1 MTDLEIPLGKRTAKY
16 RFFEMLPA
24 LCTYF
29 VVLLPIVL
37 SLINPLYAAVFIV
50 AYITWWF
57 VKAIGMAY
65 RTIQGYRSLEK
76 AKSVDWLERLND
88 LEEPDVAMKKYETR
102 GDTSPWRIRQHYQT
116 LQRMHQIPEEY
127 LKPSTVYNA
136 VIIPYMIVDIDV
148 LEPSVKA
155 ILDSDYNV
163 KNNLI
168 LILASE
174 QRAQGATALG
184 EKLLKRYKDRCF
196 HMEVIEHPFGLPNEL
211 IGKGGN
217 IVWAAEKLQKLLEKR
232 KIDPEHVLVT
242 TLDEDHRAHRQYFA
256 LATYEYCVD
265 PQRNHRA
272 FQPVSLFLNNIWD
285 APAPMRVLAT
295 GNSFWNI
302 INSMR
307 PHMLRNFASH
317 SQGMASLIATNFW
330 SKRTIVE
337 DGHQYWRSY
346 FAFDGN
352 YEVTPLYL
360 PIYQDA
366 VLAKTYWQTLKEQ
379 FIQLRRWAYG
389 SSDVAYVADKGFR
402 RGRTVPFWGLVS
414 RFFRLLESH
423 VSWATAPII
432 ITLGAWIPLV
442 INPEA
447 SRSIVAHELPQVASN
462 LQFIAT
468 FGLFIT
474 VFLAFKMLPKRPE
487 RYKRHR
493 NIFMLAQWLLMP
505 VVSVLYGSSAAFY
518 SQTRLMLGKYLER
531 FDATIKT
538 VRK

>member
-1 MTDLEIPLGKRTAKY
+1 MTDLEIPLGKRTLKY
-16 RFFEMLPA
+16 RLFEMLPA
-24 LCTYF
+24 LCTYSIIA
-29 VVLLPIVL
+29 LPIVL
-37 SLINPLYAAVFIV
+37 SFMNPLYAAVFIV
-50 AYITWWF
+50 AFITWWF
-57 VKAIGMAY
+57 VKAVGMAY
-65 RTIQGYRSLEK
+65 RTIQGYRSLEE
-76 AKSVDWLERLND
+76 AKKIDWQERLKD
-88 LEEPDVAMKKYETR
+88 LEDPESAFKKYEAR
-102 GDTSPWRIRQHYQT
+102 KFPKAWHSDKHYQV
-116 LQRMHQIPEEY
+116 LQKIQQIPEDY
-127 LKPSTVYNA
+127 LDPKQVYNA
-136 VIIPYMIVDIDV
+136 VIIPFMSSDRDV

-155 ILDSDYNV
+155 LLQSDYNI

-174 QRAQGATALG
+174 QRAKGATELG
-184 EKLLKRYKDRCF
+184 EWLVKRYKSKCF

-217 IVWAAEKLQKLLEKR
+217 IVWAAEKLQRFLQAKN
-232 KIDPEHVLVT
+232 IDPEQVLVT
-242 TLDEDHRAHRQYFA
+242 TLDEDHRVHSQYFS
-256 LATYEYCVD
+256 LATYEYCID

-272 FQPVSLFLNNIWD
+272 YQPISLFLNNIWD

-352 YEVTPLYL
+352 YEVTPIYL

-366 VLAKTYWQTLKEQ
+366 VLASTYLKTLREQ

-389 SSDVAYVADKGFR
+389 ASDVAYVADKGFR
-402 RGRTVPFWGLVS
+402 KGRTVPFWGLVA

-432 ITLGAWIPLV
+432 ITLGAWVPLI

-447 SRSIVAHELPQVASN
+447 SRSIIAHELPQVASQ
-462 LQFIAT
+462 LQLVAT

-493 NIFMLAQWLLMP
+493 NAFMLIQWLLMP
-505 VVSVLYGSSAAFY
+505 VVSVLYGSTAALN
-518 SQTRLMLGKYLER
+518 SQTRLLIGKYLER
-531 FDATIKT
+531 FDATVKA
-538 VRK
+538 VKK

>member
-24 LCTYF
+24 LCTYGLI
-29 VVLLPIVL
+29 LLPIVL
-37 SLINPLYAAVFIV
+37 SIIDPLYAAVFIV
-50 AYITWWF
+50 AFITWWF

-65 RTIQGYRSLEK
+65 RTVQGYRSLEK
-76 AKSVDWLERLND
+76 AKKVNWTIRLND
-88 LEEPDVAMKKYETR
+88 LEQPELALKRYESYRRVT
-102 GDTSPWRIRQHYQT
+102 GWRIHKHYEN
-116 LQRMHQIPEEY
+116 LQKAVQIPEEY
-127 LKPSTVYNA
+127 LKPSKVYNA
-136 VIIPYMIVDIDV
+136 VIIPFMSPDKDV
-148 LEPSVKA
+148 LEPTVKA
-155 ILDSDYNV
+155 VLGSDYDC

-168 LILASE
+168 LILAPE
-174 QRAQGATALG
+174 QRANGATSLG
-184 EKLLKRYKDRCF
+184 EYLVKKYKDKF
-196 HMEVIEHPFGLPNEL
+196 YDMQVIEHPFGLPNEL

-217 IVWAAEKLQKLLEKR
+217 IVWAAEKLQRFLQKK
-232 KIDPEHVLVT
+232 KIDPERVLVT
-242 TLDEDHRAHRQYFA
+242 TLDEDNRPHQQYFT

-265 PQRNHRA
+265 PKRNHRA
-272 FQPVSLFLNNIWD
+272 YQPITLFLNNIWD

-307 PHMLRNFASH
+307 PHMLRNFSSH
-317 SQGMASLIATNFW
+317 SQGMASLIASKFW

-346 FAFDGN
+346 FALNGD

-360 PIYQDA
+360 PIYHDA
-366 VLAKTYWQTLKEQ
+366 VLASTYRKTLREQ

-389 SSDVAYVADKGFR
+389 ASDVAYVADKGFR
-402 RGRTVPFWGLVS
+402 KDRSVPFWGFIA

-432 ITLGAWIPLV
+432 ITFGAWVPL
-442 INPEA
+442 IFDPDS
-447 SRSIVAHELPQVASN
+447 SRSIVAHELPQVASQ
-462 LQFIAT
+462 LQTIAL
-468 FGLFIT
+468 FGLLIT

-505 VVSVLYGSSAAFY
+505 VVSILYGSSAAFNA
-518 SQTRLMLGKYLER
+518 QTRLLLGRYLER
-531 FDATIKT
+531 FDATVKA

>member
-1 MTDLEIPLGKRTAKY
+1 MTDLEIPLGKRSAKY

-29 VVLLPIVL
+29 MVLLPITL

-50 AYITWWF
+50 AFITWWF

-65 RTIQGYRSLEK
+65 RTIQGYRSLEE
-76 AKSVDWLERLND
+76 AKKINWLERLND
-88 LEEPDVAMKKYETR
+88 LDEPDIAVKKYDMRPDAHKWR
-102 GDTSPWRIRQHYQT
+102 GHKHYQV
-116 LQRMHQIPEEY
+116 LQRIQQIPEEY
-127 LKPSTVYNA
+127 LRPSEVYNA
-136 VIIPYMIVDIDV
+136 VIVPFMSSDGDV
-148 LEPSVKA
+148 LEPSIKA
-155 ILDSDYNV
+155 LLSNDYDV

-174 QRAQGATALG
+174 QRAPGATKLG
-184 EKLLKRYKDRCF
+184 EKLVKRYKDKCF
-196 HMEVIEHPFGLPNEL
+196 YMENIEHPFGLPNEL

-217 IVWAAEKLQKLLEKR
+217 IVWAAQKLQKLLEK
-232 KIDPEHVLVT
+232 KGIDPEHVLVT
-242 TLDEDHRAHRQYFA
+242 TLDEDHRVHQQYFA
-256 LATYEYCVD
+256 LATYEYCID

-272 FQPVSLFLNNIWD
+272 YQPISLFLNNIWD

-317 SQGMASLIATNFW
+317 SQGMASLIATDFW
-330 SKRTIVE
+330 SKRTVVE

-366 VLAKTYWQTLKEQ
+366 VLADTYVKTFKEQ
-379 FIQLRRWAYG
+379 FTQLRRWAYG
-389 SSDVAYVADKGFR
+389 ASDVAYVADKGFR
-402 RGRTVPFWGLVS
+402 KGSTVPFWGLVS

-432 ITLGAWIPLV
+432 ITLGAWAPLIV
-442 INPEA
+442 NPEA
-447 SRSIVAHELPQVASN
+447 SRSIIAHELPQVASQ
-462 LQFIAT
+462 LQLIAT
-468 FGLFIT
+468 LGLFIT

-505 VVSVLYGSSAAFY
+505 FVSILYGSTAAFNA
-518 SQTRLMLGKYLER
+518 QTRLLIGKYLER
-531 FDATIKT
+531 FDATPKSI
-538 VRK
+538 RK

>member
-1 MTDLEIPLGKRTAKY
+1 MTDIDIPLGKRSAKY

-29 VVLLPIVL
+29 VVSLPIVL

-65 RTIQGYRSLEK
+65 RTIQGYRSLER
-76 AKSVDWLERLND
+76 AKQVDWEERLED
-88 LEEPDVAMKKYETR
+88 IEEPDVAIKKYETR
-102 GDTSPWRIRQHYQT
+102 ADLSKWRIREHYQT
-116 LQRMHQIPEEY
+116 LKRIHQLPEEY
-127 LKPSTVYNA
+127 LKPSQVYNA
-136 VIIPYMIVDIDV
+136 VIVPFMSPDGEV
-148 LEPSVKA
+148 LDPSIRA
-155 ILDSDYNV
+155 LLESNYNV
-163 KNNLI
+163 KDNLI

-174 QRAQGATALG
+174 QRAAGATALG
-184 EKLLKRYKDRCF
+184 EKLVKRYKDKCY

-217 IVWAAEKLQKLLEKR
+217 IVWAAEKLQKYLEKK
-232 KIDPEHVLVT
+232 KIDPERVLVT
-242 TLDEDHRAHRQYFA
+242 TLDEDHRVHSQYFA
-256 LATYEYCVD
+256 LATYEYCID
-265 PQRNHRA
+265 PMRNHRA
-272 FQPVSLFLNNIWD
+272 YQPISLFLNNIWD

-330 SKRTIVE
+330 SKRTVVE

-366 VLAKTYWQTLKEQ
+366 VLGKTYLKTLKEQ
-379 FIQLRRWAYG
+379 FTQLRRWAYG

-402 RGRTVPFWGLVS
+402 RGRTVPFWGLIP

-432 ITLGAWIPLV
+432 ITVGAWIPLV

-462 LQFIAT
+462 LQLIAT

-505 VVSVLYGSSAAFY
+505 VVSVLYGSTAAFNA
-518 SQTRLMLGKYLER
+518 QTRLLLGKYLER
-531 FDATIKT
+531 FDATPKIVK
-538 VRK
+538 K